1 MNSNGDPNPNF
12 PMPCKYTIFFYYYY
26 YHYMP
31 FSPLFV
37 KRIRSPIA
45 VVNLYIHVKLLPYY
59 APPFDSYLSTLPL
72 PIKSCSKNSILKL
85 DLFNFFCFSNYITIN
100 LYIMSILLS
109 LSFFFLKKINTNVTN
124 LFHNILGASSL
135 QNT

>member
-12 PMPCKYTIFFYYYY
+12 PMPCKYTFYYYY
-26 YHYMP
+26 YHHYMP

-45 VVNLYIHVKLLPYY
+45 VVNLYIYIYMLNYY
-59 APPFDSYLSTLPL
+59 LIMPSPFDSYLSTLPL

-109 LSFFFLKKINTNVTN
+109 HFFLKKINTNVAN